1 MVRNSEKTVLCQIC
15 KKQKQRNASVLGEL
29 VKPSVVNT
37 IIKEHP
43 DWSPE
48 GYICFS
54 DLNYFRAQYVREML
68 EDERGEV
75 SGIEQEVI
83 KSLSEHDLLAK
94 DTSREYEEQLTFGEK
109 LADRVAEFAG
119 SWSFIAFSVSII
131 IIWISVNATALL
143 FRPYDPYPF
152 ILLNLVLSC
161 IAALQAPIIIMSQ
174 NRQAERDRMRAQED
188 YKVNLKAEL
197 EIRHLSDKIDHI
209 LTKQWERMI
218 NIMQIQ
224 MDLMEE
230 IAHKPGKER
239 AEAKPKNGT
248 QND

>member
-1 MVRNSEKTVLCQIC
+1 MMARNSDKTVVCQIC
-15 KKQKQRNASVLGEL
+15 NKKKAASVSVLGEL
-29 VKPSVVNT
+29 VKPSVVD
-37 IIKEHP
+37 IIVRTHP
-43 DWSPE
+43 NWSPE

-54 DLNYFRAQYVREML
+54 DLNHFRAEYVREIL

-83 KSLSEHDLLAK
+83 KSLSEHDLLSSDTAK
-94 DTSREYEEQLTFGEK
+94 EYEEQLTFGERM
-109 LADRVAEFAG
+109 ADKVAEFAG
-119 SWSFIAFSVSII
+119 SWGFIAFATFII
-131 IIWISVNATALL
+131 IVWILL
-143 FRPYDPYPF
+143 NVFVVFLRWDPYPF

-224 MDLMEE
+224 MELMEDISHTEKSE
-230 IAHKPGKER
+230 IKQK
-239 AEAKPKNGT
+239 
-248 QND
+248 

>member
-1 MVRNSEKTVLCQIC
+1 MARNTDKTVLCQIC
-15 KKQKQRNASVLGEL
+15 KKQKLLSSSVIGEI
-29 VKPSVVNT
+29 VKPSVVST
-37 IIKEHP
+37 IMKTYP
-43 DWSPE
+43 DWSSE

-54 DLNYFRAQYVREML
+54 DLNHFRAEYVREIL

-83 KSLSEHDLLAK
+83 KSLSEHDLLSIDTAK
-94 DTSREYEEQLTFGEK
+94 EYEDQLTFGERM
-109 LADRVAEFAG
+109 ADKVAAFAG
-119 SWSFIAFSVSII
+119 SWGFIGFATSVII
-131 IIWISVNATALL
+131 VWILL
-143 FRPYDPYPF
+143 NVLMVVLRWDPYPF

-224 MDLMEE
+224 MELMEDLSQ
-230 IAHKPGKER
+230 KEK
-239 AEAKPKNGT
+239 ADTKQK
-248 QND
+248 

>member
-1 MVRNSEKTVLCQIC
+1 MARNSDKTVLCQIC
-15 KKQKQRNASVLGEL
+15 KKQKRASVSVIGEL
-29 VKPSVVNT
+29 VKPSVVST
-37 IIKEHP
+37 IMKTNP
-43 DWSPE
+43 DWSSE

-54 DLNYFRAQYVREML
+54 DLNHFRAQYVREIL
-68 EDERGEV
+68 EEERGEV

-83 KSLSEHDLLAK
+83 RSLSEHDLLAK
-94 DTSREYEEQLTFGEK
+94 DTALEYEQQLTFGEK
-109 LADRVAEFAG
+109 LADKVATFAG
-119 SWSFIAFSVSII
+119 SWRFIGFATGII
-131 IIWISVNATALL
+131 VIWIAINATALL
-143 FRPYDPYPF
+143 IRPYDPYPF

-224 MDLMEE
+224 MELMEDISQKDKDE
-230 IAHKPGKER
+230 VKK
-239 AEAKPKNGT
+239 K
-248 QND
+248 

>member
-1 MVRNSEKTVLCQIC
+1 MARNSDKTVLCQIC
-15 KKQKQRNASVLGEL
+15 KKQKLASVSVLGDL

-37 IIKEHP
+37 IMKTNPE
-43 DWSPE
+43 WSPD

-54 DLNYFRAQYVREML
+54 DLNHFRAQYVREIL
-68 EDERGEV
+68 EEERGEV

-83 KSLSEHDLLAK
+83 RSLSEHDLLAK
-94 DTSREYEEQLTFGEK
+94 DTALEYEQQLTFGEK
-109 LADRVAEFAG
+109 LADKVATFAG
-119 SWSFIAFSVSII
+119 SWGFIGFATGII
-131 IIWISVNATALL
+131 AIWIVINATALL
-143 FRPYDPYPF
+143 IRPYDPYPF

-224 MDLMEE
+224 MELMEDVSQKEKSE
-230 IAHKPGKER
+230 IKQK
-239 AEAKPKNGT
+239 
-248 QND
+248 